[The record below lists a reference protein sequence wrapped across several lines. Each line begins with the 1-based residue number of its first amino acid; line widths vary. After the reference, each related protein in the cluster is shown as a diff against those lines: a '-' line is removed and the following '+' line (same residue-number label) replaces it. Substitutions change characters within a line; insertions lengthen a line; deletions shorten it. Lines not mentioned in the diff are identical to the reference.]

1 MIYLALNPE
10 RLMMFEYQKFLKD
23 EGGLTMIEYLAFL
36 SATVGGLYIPLSYA
50 YAEWSVA
57 SDALSGA
64 FSFV

>member
-1 MIYLALNPE
+1 
-10 RLMMFEYQKFLKD
+10 MMFEYQKFLKD
-23 EGGLTMIEYLAFL
+23 EDGLTMVEYIVFL
-36 SATVGGLYIPLSYA
+36 SAMMGGLYIPLSYA